1 MENRLIFTNCNT
13 ITTKEIQMDI
23 LWAPWRSQY
32 ISSFKN
38 EVDTGC
44 FICDAIKDKLHEKE
58 RLVTYRSKFS
68 IVMLNKYPYNGGH
81 LLIAPQR
88 HIGDYTELKLEEIN
102 DISLLTQATV
112 KALKCLKNP
121 DAFNIGMN
129 VGRSAGAGLPG
140 HIHQHV
146 IPRWNGDS
154 GFISSICDAKVVS
167 EALDETYNAV
177 KEALLNVLQ

>member
-1 MENRLIFTNCNT
+1 
-13 ITTKEIQMDI
+13 MDI

-44 FICDAIKDKLHEKE
+44 FICDAVKDDKHEKE
-58 RLVTYRSKFS
+58 RLVIYRTQYS
-68 IVMLNKYPYNGGH
+68 IVMLNKFPYNGGH
-81 LLIAPQR
+81 LLIAPLR
-88 HIGDYTELKLEEIN
+88 HVGDYTELSIEEIN
-102 DISLLTQATV
+102 DISVLTQATV
-112 KALKCLKNP
+112 KALRYLKNP

-167 EALDETYNAV
+167 EALEDTHREV
-177 KEALLNVLQ
+177 KDALLKVLK

>member
-1 MENRLIFTNCNT
+1 
-13 ITTKEIQMDI
+13 MDI
-23 LWAPWRSQY
+23 LWSPWRSQY
-32 ISSFKN
+32 INSFKN

-44 FICDAIKDKLHEKE
+44 FICDAIKDTEHEKE
-58 RLVTYRSKFS
+58 RLVIYRSKYS

-81 LLIAPQR
+81 LLIAPLR
-88 HIGDYTELKLEEIN
+88 HVGDYTELSIEEIN
-102 DISLLTQATV
+102 DISILTQAAV
-112 KALKCLKNP
+112 KALRSLKSP

-154 GFISSICDAKVVS
+154 GFISAICDSKVVS
-167 EALDETYNAV
+167 EALEDTHAAV
-177 KEALLNVLQ
+177 KEALLKVLK